1 MYQLLHPVLQ
11 CVLYSS
17 VFVISLQCAPGRI
30 KIALDM
36 EIASG
41 LAILRVNDGGQDLK
55 GGGAS
60 FVFLAAELVATKKS
74 LISP

>member
-1 MYQLLHPVLQ
+1 MHQLLHPVLQ

-36 EIASG
+36 EIAAG
-41 LAILRVNDGGQDLK
+41 LAILRVCEDG
-55 GGGAS
+55 
-60 FVFLAAELVATKKS
+60 
-74 LISP
+74 